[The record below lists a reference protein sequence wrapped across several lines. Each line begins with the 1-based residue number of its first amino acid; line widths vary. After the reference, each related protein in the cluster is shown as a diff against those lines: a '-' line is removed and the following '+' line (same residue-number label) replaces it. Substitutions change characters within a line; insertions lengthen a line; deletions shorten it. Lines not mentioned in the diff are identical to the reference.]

1 MAYHPMELGSVL
13 ATISAGQR
21 SISNWSRE
29 TEAAVLVELSKL
41 IGTMARREGSGLDMK
56 ATLSTYMDRVAAL
69 PAADVLDVIRRF
81 SDSRLGDGHW
91 APTPGDICREVYAI
105 IEQRQS
111 AALAQRGRERL
122 DAELV
127 EQLES
132 RRRVA
137 ENFERRTQMELY
149 RAKAMVEEFKAIL
162 PEDHDKPKSWR
173 PPTKA
178 EAEAWLEAHEGGQGV
193 RPVTELSPSLVEKL
207 REMRLADDARF
218 ADLDAF
224 ARETIG

>member
-1 MAYHPMELGSVL
+1 
-13 ATISAGQR
+13 
-21 SISNWSRE
+21 
-29 TEAAVLVELSKL
+29 
-41 IGTMARREGSGLDMK
+41 MK

-69 PAADVLDVIRRF
+69 PADDVLDVIRRF
-81 SDSRLGDGHW
+81 GDSRLGDGHW

-105 IEQRQS
+105 MEQRS
-111 AALAQRGRERL
+111 AAAMAQREHERR
-122 DAELV
+122 DAELA

-137 ENFERRTQMELY
+137 ENFERRTAMQVA
-149 RAKAMVEEFKAIL
+149 RAKALVDEFKASL
-162 PEDHDKPKSWR
+162 PEDQTKPKGWR

-193 RPVTELSPSLVEKL
+193 RPVTEFSPSLVEKL
-207 REMRLADDARF
+207 REMRIADDERF
-218 ADLDAF
+218 AEVDAW